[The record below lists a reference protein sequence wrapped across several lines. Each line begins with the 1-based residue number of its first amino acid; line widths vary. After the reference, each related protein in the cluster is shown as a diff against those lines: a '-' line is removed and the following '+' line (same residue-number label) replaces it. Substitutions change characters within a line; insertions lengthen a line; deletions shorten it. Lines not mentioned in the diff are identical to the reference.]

1 MLNLGKTPTR
11 TSRSRPFSIGLLGC
25 LEAALSI
32 SHNDEQLGRLPLRS
46 GKKIFDCPRNLPECL
61 GSVYRASV
69 YHFFQVLRQEKF
81 GNAPT
86 ISHRGRCMWML

>member
-1 MLNLGKTPTR
+1 MLNLGKMPTAPL
-11 TSRSRPFSIGLLGC
+11 RSQQLSIRLLGC

-46 GKKIFDCPRNLPECL
+46 GKKIIDCPRNLPECL

-86 ISHRGRCMWML
+86 HSHRGRYMWML